1 MRLRRNRLPLL
12 LALVAS
18 ISVVEGVDKDKN
30 KFSPGPASSFASK
43 QTDNGVTIAAVA
55 YDTEALASTAFGK
68 MNPYQ
73 HGVLPVLVVIQN
85 DSKQS
90 IRLDHMQVQYIAA
103 DRDKIDPI
111 PARDVPFLRAPKR
124 PNMNG
129 TPLPGLGGRNKNP
142 LGGPEIEGRAFAAKM
157 LPPGESAYGFFYF
170 QSGHRGGAKLYLKGM
185 EEAATG
191 KELFYF
197 EIPLDSH

>member
-1 MRLRRNRLPLL
+1 MILRRKFLPLL
-12 LALVAS
+12 LTLVAS
-18 ISVVEGVDKDKN
+18 ISIVEGADKDKN

-43 QTDNGVTIAAVA
+43 QTDSGVTVAAVA

-90 IRLDHMQVQYIAA
+90 IKLEHMQVQYIAA
-103 DRDKIDPI
+103 DREKIEPTS
-111 PARDVPFLRAPKR
+111 PADVPRLRAPKR

-142 LGGPEIEGRAFAAKM
+142 LGGAEIEGRAFAAKM

-170 QSGHRGGAKLYLKGM
+170 QTGHRGGAKLYLKGM

-191 KELFYF
+191 KALFYF

>member
-1 MRLRRNRLPLL
+1 MSLRRNCLPLL
-12 LALVAS
+12 LTLVAS
-18 ISVVEGVDKDKN
+18 ISIVEGADKDKN

-68 MNPYQ
+68 MNPYSR
-73 HGVLPVLVVIQN
+73 GVLPVLVVIQN

-90 IRLDHMQVQYIAA
+90 VKLERMDVQYIAA
-103 DRDKIDPI
+103 DREKIEPTS
-111 PARDVPFLRAPKR
+111 PRDVPLLRAPKR

-157 LPPGESAYGFFYF
+157 LPPGESAHGFFYF
-170 QSGHRGGAKLYLKGM
+170 QTGHRGGAKLYMKGL

-197 EIPLDSH
+197 EIPLDTH

>member
-1 MRLRRNRLPLL
+1 MNLRRKCLPLL
-12 LALVAS
+12 LTLVAS
-18 ISVVEGVDKDKN
+18 ISIAAGADKDKN
-30 KFSPGPASSFASK
+30 KFSPGPATSFANK
-43 QTDNGVTIAAVA
+43 QSDNGVTVAAVA
-55 YDTEALASTAFGK
+55 YDTEALTDTAFGK

-85 DSKQS
+85 DSKKA
-90 IRLDHMQVQYIAA
+90 IKLERMDVQYIAA
-103 DRDKIDPI
+103 DREKIEPTS
-111 PARDVPFLRAPKR
+111 PQDVPRLRPPKR

-129 TPLPGLGGRNKNP
+129 TPLPGLGGRKKNP

-170 QSGHRGGAKLYLKGM
+170 QTGHRNGSKLYLKGM

-191 KELFYF
+191 KELYYF
-197 EIPLDSH
+197 EIPLDAH

>member
-1 MRLRRNRLPLL
+1 MSLRRNCLPLL
-12 LALVAS
+12 LTLVAS
-18 ISVVEGVDKDKN
+18 ISIVEGIDKDKN

-55 YDTEALASTAFGK
+55 YDTEALAAGAFGK
-68 MNPYQ
+68 MNPYE

-90 IRLDHMQVQYIAA
+90 IRLERMAAQYIAA
-103 DRDKIDPI
+103 DREKIDPTS
-111 PARDVPFLRAPKR
+111 AREVPLLRPPKR
-124 PNMNG
+124 PNFNG
-129 TPLPGLGGRNKNP
+129 TPLPGLGRKNKNP
-142 LGGPEIEGRAFAAKM
+142 LAGPEIEGRAFAAKM

-170 QSGHRGGAKLYLKGM
+170 QTGHRGGAKLYLKGL
-185 EEAATG
+185 EEAATR

>member
-1 MRLRRNRLPLL
+1 MSLRRNSLPLL
-12 LALVAS
+12 LTLVAS

-30 KFSPGPASSFASK
+30 KFSPGPASSFATK

-90 IRLDHMQVQYIAA
+90 IRLDRMDAMYIAA
-103 DRDKIDPI
+103 DREKLEPTS
-111 PARDVPFLRAPKR
+111 PQDVPRLRPPKR

-129 TPLPGLGGRNKNP
+129 T
-142 LGGPEIEGRAFAAKM
+142 
-157 LPPGESAYGFFYF
+157 
-170 QSGHRGGAKLYLKGM
+170 
-185 EEAATG
+185 
-191 KELFYF
+191 
-197 EIPLDSH
+197 

>member
-1 MRLRRNRLPLL
+1 
-12 LALVAS
+12 
-18 ISVVEGVDKDKN
+18 
-30 KFSPGPASSFASK
+30 
-43 QTDNGVTIAAVA
+43 VA

-68 MNPYQ
+68 MNPYSR
-73 HGVLPVLVVIQN
+73 GVLPVLVVIQN

-90 IRLDHMQVQYIAA
+90 VKLERMDVQYIAA
-103 DRDKIDPI
+103 DREKIEPTS
-111 PARDVPFLRAPKR
+111 PRDVPLLRAPKR

-157 LPPGESAYGFFYF
+157 LPPGESAHGFFYF
-170 QSGHRGGAKLYLKGM
+170 QTGHRGGAKLYVKGL

-197 EIPLDSH
+197 EIPLDPH